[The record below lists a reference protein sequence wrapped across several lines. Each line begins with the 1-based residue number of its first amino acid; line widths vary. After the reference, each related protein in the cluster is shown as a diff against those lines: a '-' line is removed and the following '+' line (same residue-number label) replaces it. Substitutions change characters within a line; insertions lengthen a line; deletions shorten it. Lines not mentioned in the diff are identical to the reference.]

1 MKALWQQ
8 RFINHVKEQRKFL
21 KLVFNEYF
29 IIALIFMLGAVG
41 FWYSKALTTLPQGVW
56 WAQPVAIIIIGL
68 VTLLFHPVTL
78 LQAADEAFLLPQER
92 SLPEYLRGAHS
103 YSLLMPIISLMLLGF
118 FLTPFLARGVGFSL
132 LQVILLVIIAIIIVI
147 TLISNQLTAFYQS
160 SPHHYLLGENIILN
174 FGILIIA
181 VYLNTWLALV
191 LAVLWWSWCE
201 YRWHRCLKKG
211 VFQWHAAI
219 IKEANRSY
227 QLKRFYNLFTDV
239 PGISSKVARRKW
251 LDWLFRPIT
260 LEQKNTYFYLFA
272 RGFVR
277 NSEYSG
283 LFVRLTIVALLL
295 IYAIHNYWVLTVI
308 GALFIYLV
316 EFQLLPL
323 FKKYDAIVLTH
334 IYPLT
339 ESQKQQS
346 FQLLVTIVLLLQWLI
361 MTLALLIFLGLHL
374 TTFLPIIIS
383 LVMVIVLV
391 KLYLPRQLQKLKQ

>member
-8 RFINHVKEQRKFL
+8 RFISHVKEQRKFL

-41 FWYSKALTTLPQGVW
+41 FWYSEALNTLPQGVW
-56 WAQPVAIIIIGL
+56 WAQPVAILIIGL

-92 SLPEYLRGAHS
+92 SLPEYLRSAHS
-103 YSLLMPIISLMLLGF
+103 YSLLMPIISLLLLGF

-211 VFQWHAAI
+211 VFQWHESI
-219 IKEANRSY
+219 IKE
-227 QLKRFYNLFTDV
+227 
-239 PGISSKVARRKW
+239 
-251 LDWLFRPIT
+251 
-260 LEQKNTYFYLFA
+260 
-272 RGFVR
+272 
-277 NSEYSG
+277 
-283 LFVRLTIVALLL
+283 
-295 IYAIHNYWVLTVI
+295 
-308 GALFIYLV
+308 
-316 EFQLLPL
+316 
-323 FKKYDAIVLTH
+323 
-334 IYPLT
+334 
-339 ESQKQQS
+339 
-346 FQLLVTIVLLLQWLI
+346 
-361 MTLALLIFLGLHL
+361 
-374 TTFLPIIIS
+374 
-383 LVMVIVLV
+383 
-391 KLYLPRQLQKLKQ
+391 